1 MALVW
6 IWVALLVEY
15 ILVLMSVH
23 NGHGDACYSV
33 SQEMC
38 SELVIMST
46 VHLFLVCV

>member
-6 IWVALLVEY
+6 IWVALFVEY
-15 ILVLMSVH
+15 VLVLVSGY

-33 SQEMC
+33 TQEMC
-38 SELVIMST
+38 SELVMISA